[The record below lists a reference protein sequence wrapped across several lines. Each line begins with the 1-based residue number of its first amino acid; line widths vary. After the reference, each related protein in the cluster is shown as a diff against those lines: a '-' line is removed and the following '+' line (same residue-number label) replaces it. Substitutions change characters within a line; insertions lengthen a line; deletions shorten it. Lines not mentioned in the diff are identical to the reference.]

1 MNENDLWELPKAWC
15 WSEVAPLV
23 DGISAG
29 KSFKCD
35 ERPPA
40 DDEIGVVKV
49 SAVTWGF
56 YNELESKTCTRP
68 ELVDPELFVRT
79 GDFLFSRANTIELVG
94 ACVIADRVTR
104 KVMLSDKILRFSVR
118 SGWDRWLLW
127 SLRSSHGRAE
137 IERLASGNQDSMR
150 NIGQSRILSI
160 RIPIP
165 PQGEQGRV
173 VDAIESYFSRLDDA
187 VTTLERVERNL
198 KRYRASVLK
207 SAVEGRLVP
216 TEAALAKQEGRTYE
230 PASVLLERILSERRR
245 RWSES
250 GKKGKYQEP
259 TPPDTTNLPML
270 PEGWCWASMDQ
281 FLVWIEAG
289 KSFRCEERPP
299 NPDEIGVVKVS
310 AVSWGRFQENESKTC
325 NRAEHANEELL
336 IRPGDFLI
344 SRANTVG
351 LVGACV
357 IAGPVSLRVML
368 SDKILRMHIAG
379 DHKEWLLWVLR
390 SGFGR
395 FQIEAL
401 ATGNQDSMRNIG
413 QTAIGSICV
422 PLPPESE
429 SRRIVADVESQ
440 ISMADHAAGTTK
452 WSLVR
457 ASRLRQ
463 SILKWAFE
471 GKLADQDSTDE
482 PASLLLER
490 IKAERTTT
498 KPATPTTPQ
507 RKAAKKKVRA

>member
-250 GKKGKYQEP
+250 GKKAKYQEP
-259 TPPDTTNLPML
+259 TPPDTSNLPKL
-270 PEGWCWASMDQ
+270 PEGWCWSTADALCDEVVDCHNKTAPYVEDGIPLLRTTNIRDGLLKLDELRYVTEQTYAHWSR
-281 FLVWIEAG
+281 
-289 KSFRCEERPP
+289 RCPP
-299 NPDEIGVVKVS
+299 E
-310 AVSWGRFQENESKTC
+310 
-325 NRAEHANEELL
+325 
-336 IRPGDFLI
+336 PGDVLFTREAPMGEAALVPAGMRVCMGQRMMLL
-344 SRANTVG
+344 RANPAVFLPRFLLLAVQAPHILHYATHRAVG
-351 LVGACV
+351 SGVQH
-357 IAGPVSLRVML
+357 LRV
-368 SDKILRMHIAG
+368 R
-379 DHKEWLLWVLR
+379 
-390 SGFGR
+390 
-395 FQIEAL
+395 
-401 ATGNQDSMRNIG
+401 
-413 QTAIGSICV
+413 
-422 PLPPESE
+422 
-429 SRRIVADVESQ
+429 DVESLPIPLAPLVEQ
-440 ISMADHAAGTTK
+440 YRIVDEAERQLTVNSALGQAARLGTIRC
-452 WSLVR
+452 L
-457 ASRLRQ
+457 RLRQ

-471 GKLADQDSTDE
+471 GKLADQDFTDE
-482 PASLLLER
+482 PASVLLER
-490 IKAERTTT
+490 IKAERDTA
-498 KPATPTTPQ
+498 KPANPATPQ
-507 RKAAKKKVRA
+507 RKAAKKKARA